1 MGLITYVSLLLLTPN
16 ILSLRFDPQ
25 DNAFLFPSW
34 TSPLQGKDLDL
45 QVCEYLR
52 QQSHEICGHN
62 MTFNFD
68 YTLSRFND
76 YFATHKASR
85 SRSNGF
91 LPDVYQIW
99 DGVMWLTPEEGR
111 LISTAPICWEQTEPS
126 PKVSQQLNYND
137 WKQLGFLPQEICN
150 VIIPMFSNPSSGA
163 PFVWPGT
170 NWDWISQ
177 SRWLAPNGTYW
188 VCGSS
193 LWAWLP
199 PAFTL
204 GFIFSELPEKPANL
218 PHLKIRWARSVFHWY
233 DYLAA
238 VFVPSLG
245 TTDAMLRVDALTN
258 FTQQALQD
266 SQKAISA
273 LNAEQAQIRKVIL
286 QNRLALDIL
295 TAAQGGTCAVIHTQC
310 CPYIPDRSTHV
321 THFTKHTNKMI
332 GAMATPE
339 ASTASTW
346 ETLTSSPWRTT
357 ILITIILIVL
367 FLLFARCICNCI
379 TGFVSSCMKA
389 FKLQMVAQ
397 TPATAA
403 ASSNYYLG
411 PLDQIS
417 ST

>member
-1 MGLITYVSLLLLTPN
+1 
-16 ILSLRFDPQ
+16 
-25 DNAFLFPSW
+25 
-34 TSPLQGKDLDL
+34 
-45 QVCEYLR
+45 
-52 QQSHEICGHN
+52 
-62 MTFNFD
+62 
-68 YTLSRFND
+68 
-76 YFATHKASR
+76 
-85 SRSNGF
+85 
-91 LPDVYQIW
+91 
-99 DGVMWLTPEEGR
+99 
-111 LISTAPICWEQTEPS
+111 
-126 PKVSQQLNYND
+126 
-137 WKQLGFLPQEICN
+137 
-150 VIIPMFSNPSSGA
+150 
-163 PFVWPGT
+163 
-170 NWDWISQ
+170 
-177 SRWLAPNGTYW
+177 
-188 VCGSS
+188 
-193 LWAWLP
+193 
-199 PAFTL
+199 
-204 GFIFSELPEKPANL
+204 
-218 PHLKIRWARSVFHWY
+218 
-233 DYLAA
+233 
-238 VFVPSLG
+238 
-245 TTDAMLRVDALTN
+245 MLRVDALTN

-417 ST
+417 SI